1 MKKWASSGIELILTT
16 GGTGLG
22 SRDFTTDL
30 VEELFDSRLPGVEQA
45 LHNYGYK
52 RVKSAMLSRLLAGV
66 MGKTIIICLPGSPNA
81 VKDALNVLIP
91 SIFHSFHMLQDE
103 KH

>member
-1 MKKWASSGIELILTT
+1 MYKI
-16 GGTGLG
+16 
-22 SRDFTTDL
+22 
-30 VEELFDSRLPGVEQA
+30 VEQA

-66 MGKTIIICLPGSPNA
+66 MGKTIIICLPGSPTA

>member
-52 RVKSAMLSRLLAGV
+52 KSEICDAF
-66 MGKTIIICLPGSPNA
+66 KIIGWSDGENNYNLFARQPKRSKRCIECFN
-81 VKDALNVLIP
+81 
-91 SIFHSFHMLQDE
+91 SINFSFVPYASG
-103 KH
+103 

>member
-1 MKKWASSGIELILTT
+1 MILTT

-66 MGKTIIICLPGSPNA
+66 MGKTIIICLLSSPNA
-81 VKDALNVLIP
+81 VKM
-91 SIFHSFHMLQDE
+91 H
-103 KH
+103 